1 MNRNRKSFI
10 ALKFIVAVFLMLPL
24 IVTLIYSFS
33 ERWVTLLPDGFT
45 IKYYIKTI
53 TNLVSY
59 GGFKRNGNFC
69 CSGIDY
75 QY

>member
-45 IKYYIKTI
+45 IKYLSLIHI
-53 TNLVSY
+53 
-59 GGFKRNGNFC
+59 
-69 CSGIDY
+69 
-75 QY
+75 

>member
-33 ERWVTLLPDGFT
+33 ERWLTLRPHGV
-45 IKYYIKTI
+45 ISK
-53 TNLVSY
+53 
-59 GGFKRNGNFC
+59 
-69 CSGIDY
+69 
-75 QY
+75 